1 VRYATRADERSL
13 IERKKDSL
21 ALVQATIYNHEIVW
35 CSRGRSGLLRLV
47 NAFEDATQIT
57 HTAPVI
63 LLIGSTAMPLKSSR
77 AMTTLRLYCV
87 AVLCLALTAC
97 AGGYYTSKVN
107 GEKKVYRVDEQGA
120 KTLVYETDPTGQ
132 TTIHDTQDPMAKR
145 QVAAQEMAEQ
155 IRANKAAQ
163 LEALSAAPK
172 RQAEDPIYVSLA
184 PPVLDGKMQQA
195 EKPKGAVAQQI
206 RNEFATDPIIKL
218 VAGNQNRA
226 DLWKPHAT
234 PSIADVEVSSKVSI
248 KEVYGVNRRTGKP
261 GKMVA
266 VVFEAT
272 ITSQVPPASYTVSES
287 GHVLQNVE
295 VSKRFARQV
304 RQVIVE
310 KIGPD
315 IPAN

>member
-1 VRYATRADERSL
+1 
-13 IERKKDSL
+13 
-21 ALVQATIYNHEIVW
+21 
-35 CSRGRSGLLRLV
+35 
-47 NAFEDATQIT
+47 
-57 HTAPVI
+57 
-63 LLIGSTAMPLKSSR
+63 
-77 AMTTLRLYCV
+77 MTTLSSYCV

-107 GEKKVYRVDEQGA
+107 GEKKVYRVDEQGT
-120 KTLVYETDPTGQ
+120 KTLVYETAPNGQ
-132 TTIHDTQDPMAKR
+132 TTIYDTQD
-145 QVAAQEMAEQ
+145 QMAEQ

-163 LEALSAAPK
+163 LETLSAAPK
-172 RQAEDPIYVSLA
+172 RQPQDPIYVSLA

-195 EKPKGAVAQQI
+195 EKPTGAVAQQI
-206 RNEFATDPIIKL
+206 RNEFASDPIIKL
-218 VAGNQNRA
+218 VPGNQNTA
-226 DLWKPHAT
+226 GLWKPRGA

-248 KEVYGVNRRTGKP
+248 KEVYGVNRQTGKP

-287 GHVLQNVE
+287 GHILQNVE
-295 VSKRFARQV
+295 VSKRFAKQV

-310 KIGPD
+310 KIGPG